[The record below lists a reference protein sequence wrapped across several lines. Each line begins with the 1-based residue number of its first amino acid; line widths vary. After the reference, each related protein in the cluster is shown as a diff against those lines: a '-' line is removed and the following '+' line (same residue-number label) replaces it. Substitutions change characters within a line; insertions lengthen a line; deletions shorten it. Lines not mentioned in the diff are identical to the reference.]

1 MAEWGQTMPK
11 HKAWLGMDA
20 NETFTATPGGAPIA
34 HTSRGEEVLQ
44 WTTEWGVQLPPQD
57 LATPTFHPY
66 NTTMQSR
73 RLDYLFQKGHAAQ
86 DGGVHVCLV
95 RSRRGV
101 GAGGGANPAPT
112 PPECTMGSETAHCRQ
127 HGNGSRFP
135 TPPGEIG
142 GTRMLTWQTLRQSS
156 PSPGGGYDK
165 FRESKQLQAQRRAA
179 QRMGQ
184 EGGAARTAWK
194 AISRARK
201 QEQRAWQ
208 QANVLRA
215 SQMDWRAKRTLD
227 HHTAGR
233 DGSTVSWTTATGRTS
248 SGGISRA
255 SSFRTPQSSTAAR
268 LQDIRAALSKAC
280 KQHRWRPF
288 TEEELRLATA
298 TWHRGKATGPDGI
311 SLEALMTLLQDVR
324 WTDRLRYIFN
334 DFLDRG
340 SLPPAVQ
347 EGVTV
352 LLPKTVGAPQTWGH
366 EAHYAVLRGA

>member
-1 MAEWGQTMPK
+1 
-11 HKAWLGMDA
+11 MDDRMGGA
-20 NETFTATPGGAPIA
+20 TTTPGPR
-34 HTSRGEEVLQ
+34 HTD
-44 WTTEWGVQLPPQD
+44 LPPLQHNHAVPAPGLPLPEGTRSPRRGGTCLPRQITTRCGRRWRRQPSTNAARVHNGVRDGSLQTAWKWKSFPNAPRRDRGDPHAD
-57 LATPTFHPY
+57 LA
-66 NTTMQSR
+66 
-73 RLDYLFQKGHAAQ
+73 DVAA
-86 DGGVHVCLV
+86 VI
-95 RSRRGV
+95 
-101 GAGGGANPAPT
+101 T
-112 PPECTMGSETAHCRQ
+112 K
-127 HGNGSRFP
+127 
-135 TPPGEIG
+135 
-142 GTRMLTWQTLRQSS
+142 
-156 PSPGGGYDK
+156 PGGGYDK